1 MPLPDSIRALSDSLS
16 HLPLMRQ
23 ETAALQSL
31 PERTDSLLRDTAAFP
46 AIADMRQGIVA
57 KPIPYEAVSDD
68 LIVGSLLLSLCCMV
82 WVLLRNTPLL
92 SSYFRSSSLSPDA
105 SEEPHFSSFALLFL
119 CFTLPAAVLYTIF
132 IYSTHGQLPLALPP
146 YVFPLLAAVGIGLA
160 AMLKEG
166 LCRFV
171 DNVFFHREVVLA
183 LRVRRALFLLLV
195 SVPLF
200 ALTTLTVTLRLP
212 ILTACYIGGSCLLV
226 VLFWLFVSE
235 ILVFSR
241 TKLFFVHKI
250 VYFCTLEVAPWLL
263 LVGILATILNYSQII
278 ITE

>member
-1 MPLPDSIRALSDSLS
+1 MPLPDSIRAFSDSLS

-23 ETAALQSL
+23 ETTALQSL

-68 LIVGSLLLSLCCMV
+68 LIVGSLLFSLCCMV

-92 SSYFRSSSLSPDA
+92 SSYFRSSSLSSDA
-105 SEEPHFSSFALLFL
+105 SEEPHFSSFALLLL
-119 CFTLPAAVLYTIF
+119 CFSLPAAVLYTIY
-132 IYSTHGQLPLALPP
+132 IYRTHGHLPLALPT

-226 VLFWLFVSE
+226 VLIWLFVSE
-235 ILVFSR
+235 IIVFSR

-250 VYFCTLEVAPWLL
+250 LYFCTLEVAPWILL
-263 LVGILATILNYSQII
+263 MGILATILNYSQII

>member
-1 MPLPDSIRALSDSLS
+1 
-16 HLPLMRQ
+16 MRQ
-23 ETAALQSL
+23 ESEALQSL
-31 PERTDSLLRDTAAFP
+31 AERTDSLLRDTASFP

-92 SSYFRSSSLSPDA
+92 SSYFRSSSLSSDA
-105 SEEPHFSSFALLFL
+105 SEEPHFSSFALLLL
-119 CFTLPAAVLYTIF
+119 CFSLPAAVLYTIY
-132 IYSTHGQLPLALPP
+132 IYSTHGHLPLALPT

-171 DNVFFHREVVLA
+171 DNVFFHRDVVLA

-235 ILVFSR
+235 IIVFSR

-250 VYFCTLEVAPWLL
+250 VYFCTLEVAPWILL
-263 LVGILATILNYSQII
+263 IGILATILNYSQII